1 MLSKTN
7 VKYIQSLRHKKLRE
21 EEQCFIAEGPKVVS
35 ELLSSGVFESTMICA
50 LEGWFSNN
58 SLLVAKIPGENTI
71 VVDQTVLEKISLL
84 KTPHQ
89 VLAIFRNKP
98 FGEIELKNKLTLVLD
113 DIHDPGN
120 MGTIIRIAD
129 WFGVQNI
136 VCSNECVECYN
147 PKVVQA
153 SMGSLARVNILYVD
167 LVKFIADHK
176 DIKLFAATL
185 SGQPV
190 SSFHKLEEGIIIIGN
205 ESKGVRQ
212 ELLNLANEK
221 ITIPKFGK
229 ADSLNA
235 GVATG
240 IILSHLVV

>member
-21 EEQCFIAEGPKVVS
+21 EEQSFIAEGPKVVG
-35 ELLSSGVFESTMICA
+35 ELLSSGIFECKMICA
-50 LEGWFSNN
+50 PEGWFTTNG
-58 SLLVAKIPGENTI
+58 LLVANIPRENI
-71 VVDQTVLEKISLL
+71 FVVDETGLEKISLL

-89 VLAIFRNKP
+89 VLGVFRNKP
-98 FGEIELKNKLTLVLD
+98 VRETRWNNKLTLVLD

-129 WFGVQNI
+129 WFAVENI
-136 VCSNECVECYN
+136 VCSYECVECYN

-153 SMGSLARVNILYVD
+153 SMGSLARVNIIYAELE
-167 LVKFIADHK
+167 KFITDHEE
-176 DIKLFAATL
+176 IKLYAATL

-190 SSFHKLEEGIIIIGN
+190 SSFQKIKEGMIIIGN

-212 ELLNLANEK
+212 ELLDLADEK

-235 GVATG
+235 GVAAG
-240 IILSHLVV
+240 IILSHIM

>member
-21 EEQCFIAEGPKVVS
+21 EEQCFIAEGPKVVG
-35 ELLSSGVFESTMICA
+35 ELLSSGVFECKMICA
-50 LEGWFSNN
+50 LEGWLAAN
-58 SLLVAKIPGENTI
+58 SLLVAKIPGDNII
-71 VVDQTVLEKISLL
+71 VVDQIALERISLL

-89 VLAIFRNKP
+89 VLGVFRTRP
-98 FGEIELKNKLTLVLD
+98 FPEMDLKNKLTLVLD

-129 WFGVQNI
+129 WFGIQNI
-136 VCSNECVECYN
+136 VCSYECVECYN

-167 LVKFIADHK
+167 LVQFIADHK
-176 DIKLFAATL
+176 EVKLFAATL

-190 SSFHKLEEGIIIIGN
+190 SSFHKIEEGMIIIGN

-235 GVATG
+235 GVAAG
-240 IILSHLVV
+240 IILSHIT

>member
-7 VKYIQSLRHKKLRE
+7 IKYIQSLHHKKLRE
-21 EEQCFIAEGPKVVS
+21 EEQCFIAEGPKVVG
-35 ELLSSGVFESTMICA
+35 ELLSSGVFECKMICA
-50 LEGWFSNN
+50 LEGWLTGN
-58 SLLVAKIPGENTI
+58 SLLVAGLPGENI
-71 VVDQTVLEKISLL
+71 FVVDQIVLEKISLL

-89 VLAIFRNKP
+89 VLGVFRNKA
-98 FGEIELKNKLTLVLD
+98 FAQIELKNKLTLLLD

-129 WFGVQNI
+129 WFAVQNI
-136 VCSNECVECYN
+136 VCSYECVECYN
-147 PKVVQA
+147 PKVVQS
-153 SMGSLARVNILYVD
+153 SMGSLVRVNILYAD
-167 LVKFIADHK
+167 LVKFIADNK
-176 DIKLFAATL
+176 EIKLFAATL

-190 SSFHKLEEGIIIIGN
+190 SSFHKIEEGMIIIGN

-212 ELLNLANEK
+212 ELLNLANEQ

-235 GVATG
+235 GVAAG
-240 IILSHLVV
+240 IILSHTK